1 MPRGWL
7 DWFSSQ
13 PGRPPSPTLGVG
25 LLLSMVLTGS
35 ATMADVDVVE
45 VRDCPVCGEPM
56 QKVLNIWFCAKC
68 SEDEDQ
74 EDQSD

>member
-1 MPRGWL
+1 
-7 DWFSSQ
+7 
-13 PGRPPSPTLGVG
+13 
-25 LLLSMVLTGS
+25 
-35 ATMADVDVVE
+35 MADVDVVE

-56 QKVLNIWFCAKC
+56 SKVMDLWFCARC